1 MGIFGTTYVLFLLLG
16 CLAAKELV
24 GKLEYLESTI
34 YSEVRCG
41 LKKRKERR
49 KLGTPQS
56 ISGGSRN

>member
-41 LKKRKERR
+41 LKKRKERA
-49 KLGTPQS
+49 LVVVPGTDTQL
-56 ISGGSRN
+56 